1 MRAAAKEEA
10 DIVRNDPVP
19 SASRD
24 DAHSSEPFRFEIVWL
39 AGEDAMED
47 PTTEG
52 ENLVAD
58 CFCSFRAR
66 RDENVRMGWMAIGN
80 FVDPEGER
88 CGDRV
93 GMVVWTH
100 GRRRS
105 RNSYLEENFSAD
117 LRVDRESM
125 EYSDDYSVVDIDG
138 EGVSVVGTE
147 GRIPRMACDNRG
159 VDNIWHDPSVPRPSL
174 GTVADV
180 VVVAP
185 PKKNSWKLVD

>member
-1 MRAAAKEEA
+1 
-10 DIVRNDPVP
+10 
-19 SASRD
+19 
-24 DAHSSEPFRFEIVWL
+24 
-39 AGEDAMED
+39 MED

-66 RDENVRMGWMAIGN
+66 RGEDVPMGWMAIGN

-93 GMVVWTH
+93 GIVVSTH

-105 RNSYLEENFSAD
+105 RNFYPEENFSAD
-117 LRVDRESM
+117 LRCDRESM
-125 EYSDDYSVVDIDG
+125 EDSDDDSAVDNAE
-138 EGVSVVGTE
+138 EGVSAVDTE
-147 GRIPRMACDNRG
+147 GRMPHMACDNRG
-159 VDNIWHDPSVPRPSL
+159 VDNIWHDPSVPCPSL
-174 GTVADV
+174 GTVANV

-185 PKKNSWKLVD
+185 PKKNSWKLVDQKSSFQETQKMRTMEPLV